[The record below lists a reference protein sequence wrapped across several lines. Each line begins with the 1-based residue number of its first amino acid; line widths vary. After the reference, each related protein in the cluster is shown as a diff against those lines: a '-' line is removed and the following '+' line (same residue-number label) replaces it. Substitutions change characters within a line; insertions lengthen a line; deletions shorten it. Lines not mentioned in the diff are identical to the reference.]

1 MRSATTAWGRH
12 VRRKRDAPSRLWG
25 RRRDKLNHERSAGV
39 SGGHSNHPMNSTT
52 QRQRAICRFIHRYTQ
67 EHGWPPSRREI
78 GQALRI
84 ESLGHVE
91 YWLRVLAQHGYLH
104 ITPHISRG
112 LTLTAAGLELAESK
126 ITAPLES
133 ERGHG

>member
-1 MRSATTAWGRH
+1 
-12 VRRKRDAPSRLWG
+12 
-25 RRRDKLNHERSAGV
+25 
-39 SGGHSNHPMNSTT
+39 MNTTT
-52 QRQRAICRFIHRYTQ
+52 QRQRAICRFIRRYSQ

-104 ITPHISRG
+104 MTPHVSRG
-112 LTLTAAGLELAESK
+112 LTLTADGLALAESK